1 MQRKSEA
8 TVRAGCGCLHPGQRL
23 RYPSPSAL
31 PAHCAACGLLGHT
44 FSGSQRHTVG
54 SASHTVWANH
64 AESEWKACA
73 RQIIQQAGAQA
84 RSEWLTRQL
93 VPLVLD
99 RVVQTGRVQVVVVV
113 VVVVAG
119 AE

>member
-8 TVRAGCGCLHPGQRL
+8 TVRAGCGGLHPGQRL
-23 RYPSPSAL
+23 RYTSPSAL
-31 PAHCAACGLLGHT
+31 PAHCGARGLGCHT

-54 SASHTVWANH
+54 AVSHTVWANH
-64 AESEWKACA
+64 AESKWKACA
-73 RQIIQQAGAQA
+73 RQIKQQAGARG
-84 RSEWLTRQL
+84 RSKWPTEQL

-99 RVVQTGRVQVVVVV
+99 RVVQTGGVQVVVVV
-113 VVVVAG
+113 VG